1 MNTIRCRKLRKELT
15 DERDRVVD
23 GSVLQ
28 SITVF
33 GKKKYVKQSTC
44 AGLDESQA
52 ISGSGRSSWA
62 T

>member
-1 MNTIRCRKLRKELT
+1 VNTIRCRELRKELT
-15 DERDRVVD
+15 DERDWVVD

-28 SITVF
+28 SITVL
-33 GKKKYVKQSTC
+33 GKKYLKQSTR

-52 ISGSGRSSWA
+52 IDGSGRSSWA